1 MNKYFLNTSKNYA
14 VSNAQ
19 TDSVC
24 GMFVACTTVQCVE
37 TVKECIEAH
46 DNKVILQ

>member
-1 MNKYFLNTSKNYA
+1 MNKYFLITSKNYA
-14 VSNAQ
+14 VSNAL

-24 GMFVACTTVQCVE
+24 GRLVACTTLYCVE

-46 DNKVILQ
+46 DNKVIL